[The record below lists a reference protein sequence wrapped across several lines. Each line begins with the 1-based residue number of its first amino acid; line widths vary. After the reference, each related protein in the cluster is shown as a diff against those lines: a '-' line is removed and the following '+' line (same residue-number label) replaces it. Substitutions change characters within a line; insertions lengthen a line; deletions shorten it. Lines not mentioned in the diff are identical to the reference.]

1 MTRFD
6 VYGTTSCSI
15 EELSAVLADRLAV
28 TFTERESDYL
38 GNYLVTALADGT
50 SLKIQPNTI
59 PGDDGADDLYE
70 VEHPDVPVLVLV
82 TSPTEDGPLSEKV
95 LAAAGLTLLR
105 SELNGRTR
113 LARGSW
119 RASL

>member
-1 MTRFD
+1 MATFD
-6 VYGTTSCSI
+6 IYGTTSCSV

-38 GNYLVTALADGT
+38 VAALADGT
-50 SLKIQPNTI
+50 RLKIQPNTI

-70 VEHPDVPVLVLV
+70 IEHPDVPVLVLV
-82 TSPTEDGPLSEKV
+82 TSPAETGPLSEKV

-105 SELNGRTR
+105 SELI
-113 LARGSW
+113 
-119 RASL
+119 